1 MRAVIRARAFRR
13 TMHCLALVAAL
24 LLALFPTMGR
34 MAESRPQ
41 ADGVWVQICT
51 LAGLQQVQLPALDP
65 EPSPP
70 SGDRGMDCAY
80 CPLLSALAPLLLW
93 VPLLVW
99 PQPAATPIPALRA
112 PLRGG
117 RGHPSGLGSRG
128 PPIAL

>member
-24 LLALFPTMGR
+24 LLALLPTMGR

-51 LAGLQQVQLPALDP
+51 LAGLQQMQLPALDP

-70 SGDRGMDCAY
+70 SGERGMDCAY

-93 VPLLVW
+93 VLLLLW

-112 PLRGG
+112 PPRGG

>member
-1 MRAVIRARAFRR
+1 MRAVIRARAFHRA
-13 TMHCLALVAAL
+13 MHCLALVAVL
-24 LLALFPTMGR
+24 LLALLPATGR
-34 MAESRPQ
+34 MLESQPQ
-41 ADGVWVQICT
+41 ADGVWAQICT

-70 SGDRGMDCAY
+70 AGERGMDCAY

-93 VPLLVW
+93 VLLLF
-99 PQPAATPIPALRA
+99 PQPAAQPVPILRS
-112 PLRGG
+112 PPRGG

>member
-1 MRAVIRARAFRR
+1 MIHARAFRR

-24 LLALFPTMGR
+24 LLALLPTMGR
-34 MAESRPQ
+34 MAELRPQ
-41 ADGVWVQICT
+41 ADGVWAQICT

-93 VPLLVW
+93 ALLLLW

-112 PLRGG
+112 PPRGG